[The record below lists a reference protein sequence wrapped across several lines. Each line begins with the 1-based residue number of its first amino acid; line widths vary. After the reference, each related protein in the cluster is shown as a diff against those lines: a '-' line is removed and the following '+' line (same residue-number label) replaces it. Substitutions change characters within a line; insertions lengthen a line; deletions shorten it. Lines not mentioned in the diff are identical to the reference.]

1 MTASQ
6 IPTAPADATDLIR
19 QFIPHSPFAAQLG
32 IELQDI
38 DDGRA
43 VLRMPFD
50 PSRTTYGDIVHG
62 GAIAT
67 LIDIATMAAA
77 WAGAPM
83 PDKMRGVTVAL
94 STQFLDAARAED
106 LVAEGR
112 VLRRGATLTACD
124 VEVRGADGRPVAR
137 ALGTYKVG

>member
-1 MTASQ
+1 MTGSQ
-6 IPTAPADATDLIR
+6 LPTAPADATDLIR
-19 QFIPHSPFAAQLG
+19 RFLPHSPFAVQLG
-32 IELQDI
+32 IELDEI
-38 DDGRA
+38 EDDRA

-50 PSRTTYGDIVHG
+50 LSRTTFGDIVHG

-83 PDKMRGVTVAL
+83 PDRLRGVTVAL

-112 VLRRGATLTACD
+112 VLRRGGTLTSVD

>member
-1 MTASQ
+1 MTAAETSG
-6 IPTAPADATDLIR
+6 APGDTTEFIR
-19 QFIPHSPFAAQLG
+19 QFIPQSPFAAQLG
-32 IELQDI
+32 IELEQI
-38 DDGRA
+38 GDGRA

-50 PSRTTYGDIVHG
+50 HSRTTFRDIVHG

-67 LIDIATMAAA
+67 LIDVATMAAA

-83 PDKMRGVTVAL
+83 PDKLRGVTVSM

-112 VLRRGATLTACD
+112 VVRRGATLTACD

-137 ALGTYKVG
+137 ALATYKVG